1 VSGLP
6 TGMVTFLFTGLESS
20 SQLRTEH
27 PRPMPAALPR
37 LDALLRAAVQASGG
51 RVVKGTGDRLLCS
64 FAAASYAVAPA
75 LAAQQLLQAED
86 WVC

>member
-1 VSGLP
+1 MP

-20 SQLRTEH
+20 SRLPTEYLE
-27 PRPMPAALPR
+27 PMPAALAR

-51 RVVKGTGDRLLCS
+51 RGVNAAGDRLLCS